1 MDSSASGAAADTE
14 LFNGYLVNGT
24 KIADQVDLCWGTAG
38 DHTYRVNV
46 TAFLPNTRLAGDYNF
61 SALRC
66 NDTSGSNPWISGS
79 VGPVKW
85 EGAALVVTY
94 KNSSIPSTDRVS
106 IFDRLQ
112 GAASGSG
119 ALVSSFAVN
128 MSTGT
133 GTPFIGTGLFTQI
146 GADGQTGTSFSNSAT
161 GETDTFNNVLLAGPG
176 GQYPQSNW
184 DGSNGWPQPQLFDTH
199 TMDVAF
205 SGGAVNTD
213 TTSVPADCIAAVAYV
228 EQQGG
233 S

>member
-1 MDSSASGAAADTE
+1 
-14 LFNGYLVNGT
+14 
-24 KIADQVDLCWGTAG
+24 
-38 DHTYRVNV
+38 VNV
-46 TAFLPNTRLAGDYNF
+46 TAFLPNTRLSGDYNF

-79 VGPVKW
+79 LGPVKW

-94 KNSSIPSTDRVS
+94 RNTSIPSTHRVS

-112 GAASGSG
+112 GAANGST
-119 ALVSSFAVN
+119 LPNSSFAVA
-128 MSTGT
+128 MSTGG
-133 GTPFIGTGLFTQI
+133 GTPFSGTGLFTQI
-146 GADGQTGTSFSNSAT
+146 SADGQTGASFSNIAT
-161 GETDTFNNVLLAGPG
+161 GETDNFNAVLLAGPG

-184 DGSNGWPQPQLFDTH
+184 DGSNGWPQPELWDTH
-199 TMDVAF
+199 TMDVSF

-213 TTSVPADCIAAVAYV
+213 TTNIPTGDCIAAVAYV